1 MHQEAEHKSA
11 NGYKKMDYI
20 FSEKY
25 PLKILL
31 AEDNLI
37 NQKLIAKVLER
48 FGYPAEIVSNGKQV
62 LEKIAVQKY
71 DLIITDVQMPV
82 MDGLETTLA
91 IRALQDDEF
100 DNRNLYIVAL
110 TASALEE
117 EYNKCFE
124 VGMND
129 VILKPIDIVKL
140 SDSLSRAYEKI
151 HEVKAV

>member
-1 MHQEAEHKSA
+1 
-11 NGYKKMDYI
+11 
-20 FSEKY
+20 
-25 PLKILL
+25 LL
-31 AEDNLI
+31 VE
-37 NQKLIAKVLER
+37 
-48 FGYPAEIVSNGKQV
+48 
-62 LEKIAVQKY
+62 KY

-91 IRALQDDEF
+91 IRALPDDEF

-129 VILKPIDIVKL
+129 VILKPIDIEKL

-151 HEVKAV
+151 QEYRAEKV